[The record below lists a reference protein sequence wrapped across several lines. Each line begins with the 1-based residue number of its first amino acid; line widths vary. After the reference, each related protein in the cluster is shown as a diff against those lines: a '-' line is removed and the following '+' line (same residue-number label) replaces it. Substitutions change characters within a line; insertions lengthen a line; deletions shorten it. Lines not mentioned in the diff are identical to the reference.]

1 METVLRFSGYLGVVL
16 LAFGIGGG
24 LLTGS
29 FRDQPIIQLHFVLG
43 VLCLIAWVATG
54 GIKQFSDAKRA
65 VAGRRA
71 RYGFNVVAYTVVA
84 VGLLV
89 VANVFAWLNDKRWDL
104 TEEGVYSLS
113 PKTVSLVAGLKKPLK
128 LVALDNP
135 PPATMMGEGPESWRE
150 RVKTLLELYRY
161 HNNQKVTVEFLD
173 PKSRPVEVDSLG
185 FKTGN
190 QLYLEYGEGASK
202 QINRI
207 NAIDEQSVTNAVIKL
222 TRGESKKVYYI
233 QGHGEPQLDSAGE
246 GGMKEFVG
254 ALGDESIKI
263 EGLMLAQTGSVP
275 TDAAAVIVAAGRRE
289 IPTQEQEAL
298 TTYADNGGRL
308 ILLANIEY
316 REAESIKEIAKHFG
330 IDVGTDV
337 ILDEQLRLLAG
348 PQIGVQFFARGF
360 GAHPI
365 SSNLAQSDPPLFTF
379 ASSVVAPKG
388 SDSGATYTE
397 LVKSG
402 PSSWAEKN
410 IEGIFGSDQPTAAR
424 DSSDLAGPVSIAVAY
439 EKNLQSG
446 AAGATDDS
454 FEKVARVVVFG
465 DATWLQNGN
474 LAVYGNR
481 DLFLNSVNWVLGEEG
496 GVAIGPRSMRAS
508 VAMFPAADFN
518 MILALSFVGP
528 ELILLFGLYV
538 WWKRKVALA

>member
-1 METVLRFSGYLGVVL
+1 METALRFSGYLGAVL
-16 LAFGIGGG
+16 LAFAIGGG

-29 FRDQPIIQLHFVLG
+29 FREQPIIQLHFVLG
-43 VLCLIAWVATG
+43 VLCLIAWAATG
-54 GIKQFSDAKRA
+54 GIKQFSEAKRA
-65 VAGRRA
+65 VAGRKA
-71 RYGFNVVAYTVVA
+71 RYGYNVVAYTVVA

-113 PKTVSLVAGLKKPLK
+113 PKSVSLVTGLKKPLR

-135 PPATMMGEGPESWRE
+135 PPATMLGEGPEAWRE
-150 RVKTLLELYRY
+150 RTKSLLELYRY
-161 HNNQKVTVEFLD
+161 HNKQKVVVEILD
-173 PKSRPVEVDSLG
+173 PKARPVEVDTLG
-185 FKTGN
+185 FKAGN

-207 NAIDEQSVTNAVIKL
+207 NTIDEQSVTNAIMKL
-222 TRGESKKVYYI
+222 ARGESKKVYYL
-233 QGHGEPQLDSAGE
+233 QGHGEPQLESGGE

-263 EGLMLAQTGSVP
+263 EGLMLAQTGTVP
-275 TDAAAVIVAAGRRE
+275 ADAAAVVVAAGRRD
-289 IPTQEQEAL
+289 IPAQEQAAL
-298 TTYADNGGRL
+298 TKYADDGGRL

-316 REAESIKEIAKHFG
+316 REAESVKEIAKHFG

-360 GAHPI
+360 GSHPI
-365 SSNLAQSDPPLFTF
+365 SSSLAQSDPPLFTF
-379 ASSVVAPKG
+379 ASSVTAPKG
-388 SDSGATYTE
+388 GDSAATYTE
-397 LVKSG
+397 LIKSG
-402 PSSWAEKN
+402 PASWAEKN
-410 IEGIFGSDQPTAAR
+410 ISGIFGTDEPSASR
-424 DSSDLAGPVSIAVAY
+424 DATDIAGPVSLAVAY
-439 EKNLQSG
+439 EKNVQSG
-446 AAGATDDS
+446 TTGTTDDS
-454 FEKVARVVVFG
+454 FEKVSRVVVFG
-465 DATWLQNGN
+465 DATWVQNGN
-474 LAVYGNR
+474 LGVYGNR

-508 VAMFPAADFN
+508 VALFPAADFN

-528 ELILLFGLYV
+528 ELILLLGLFV
-538 WWKRKVALA
+538 WWRRKVAFA

>member
-24 LLTGS
+24 LVTGS

-43 VLCLIAWVATG
+43 VLCLVGWAATG
-54 GIKQFSDAKRA
+54 GFQQFSEAKRA

-104 TEEGVYSLS
+104 TEAGVYSLS
-113 PKTVSLVAGLKKPLK
+113 PKSVSLVTGLKKPLK

-135 PPATMMGEGPESWRE
+135 PPATMMGEGPEAWKE
-150 RVKTLLELYRY
+150 RVKSLLDLYRY
-161 HNNQKVTVEFLD
+161 HNKQRVSVEFLD
-173 PKSRPVEVDSLG
+173 PKSRPVEVDTLG

-190 QLYLEYGEGASK
+190 QLYLEYGEGTSK

-207 NAIDEQSVTNAVIKL
+207 NAIDEQSVTNAIMKL
-222 TRGESKKVYYI
+222 TRGESKKVYYL
-233 QGHGEPQLDSAGE
+233 QGHGEPQLESASE

-254 ALGDESIKI
+254 ALGDESITLQ
-263 EGLMLAQTGSVP
+263 GLMLAQTGTVP
-275 TDAAAVIVAAGRRE
+275 TDAAAVIVAAGRRD
-289 IPTQEQEAL
+289 IPAQEQQAL
-298 TTYADNGGRL
+298 TAYADNGGRL
-308 ILLANIEY
+308 ILLANIEF
-316 REAESIKEIAKHFG
+316 READSIKEIAKHFS
-330 IDVGTDV
+330 IDVGTDL

-348 PQIGVQFFARGF
+348 PQIGVQFFARSF

-365 SSNLAQSDPPLFTF
+365 SSSLAQSDPPLFTF
-379 ASSVVAPKG
+379 ASSVTAPKG
-388 SDSGATYTE
+388 SESGATYTE

-402 PSSWAEKN
+402 ASSWAEKN
-410 IEGIFGSDQPTAAR
+410 IAGIFGSEQPAASR
-424 DSSDLAGPVSIAVAY
+424 DSSDTAGPVSIAVAY
-439 EKNLQSG
+439 EKNQQSS
-446 AAGATDDS
+446 AGATGEDA
-454 FEKVARVVVFG
+454 FEKVSRVVVFG

-474 LAVYGNR
+474 LSVYGNR

-508 VAMFPAADFN
+508 TAIFPVADFN

-528 ELILLFGLYV
+528 ELILLLGLYV
-538 WWKRKVALA
+538 WWRRKVALA